1 MLFLNQPEEDLF
13 HNFRDQK
20 ELRNAKCIYIV
31 WLTSFCIFHTNHG
44 NTSVITKSLQK
55 KLHKHVWFVS
65 ISKKKNDVPVKA
77 NSRLN
82 DSQKEIKKKQEKS
95 ELTN

>member
-1 MLFLNQPEEDLF
+1 MLNVYTLF
-13 HNFRDQK
+13 GWQVFAFFIQ
-20 ELRNAKCIYIV
+20 
-31 WLTSFCIFHTNHG
+31 
-44 NTSVITKSLQK
+44 ITAILPLLQK
-55 KLHKHVWFVS
+55 VCKKSCINMYDLS
-65 ISKKKNDVPVKA
+65 QYLKKNDVPVKA